1 VSRSSLGIAE
11 LARPYLRRSENL
23 LVVVDQFEE
32 LFRYHKDAV
41 RREEREAS
49 TAFVKLLLT
58 AVGRSEIPVPGMDG
72 LPVFVVLTMR
82 SDYLGKSSQF
92 RGLPEA
98 LNDSQYLAPRMTR
111 EQLQE
116 AIEGPVGMAGA
127 RIAPA
132 LVQRLLNDTGDD
144 PN

>member
-1 VSRSSLGIAE
+1 
-11 LARPYLRRSENL
+11 
-23 LVVVDQFEE
+23 
-32 LFRYHKDAV
+32 
-41 RREEREAS
+41 
-49 TAFVKLLLT
+49 KLLLT

-144 PN
+144 PNQLPVLQHTLMRLWEVSSGARSRLDPIDLPHYEDGLVGGMGRALNLDADRAFA